1 MRRNLS
7 RDEVAGKYD
16 RIRNQEET
24 LMTKRMTLLNCRR
37 NSAQLKVDQCTRVI
51 SSKPRIRVRKDS
63 DKKIVTAVSE
73 EKLKEMSNKLL
84 TINEEI
90 YEQRLKNKV

>member
-1 MRRNLS
+1 
-7 RDEVAGKYD
+7 
-16 RIRNQEET
+16 
-24 LMTKRMTLLNCRR
+24 MTKRMTFLNCRR
-37 NSAQLKVDQCTRVI
+37 NSAQLKVDNVTRAY

-63 DKKIVTAVSE
+63 DKKGIPAISE

-90 YEQRLKNKV
+90 YEQRLKNKVRI